1 MSRIIRALS
10 EKTTKEHGALGGKII
25 GAGGGGFFMLYC
37 PSYHKAR
44 LRAALAQAGLREVPY
59 DFDYEGAKVLVNF

>member
-1 MSRIIRALS
+1 
-10 EKTTKEHGALGGKII
+10 
-25 GAGGGGFFMLYC
+25 MLYC